1 MYTTGIH
8 KSFFYLANEAYFEL
22 IEVKFDEI
30 WFRSIF
36 YKLAVF
42 YFLAYLPEVRIR

>member
-1 MYTTGIH
+1 MISNSY
-8 KSFFYLANEAYFEL
+8 FYAYFEL
-22 IEVKFDEI
+22 IEVTFDEN

-42 YFLAYLPEVRIR
+42 YFLAYLPEALIR